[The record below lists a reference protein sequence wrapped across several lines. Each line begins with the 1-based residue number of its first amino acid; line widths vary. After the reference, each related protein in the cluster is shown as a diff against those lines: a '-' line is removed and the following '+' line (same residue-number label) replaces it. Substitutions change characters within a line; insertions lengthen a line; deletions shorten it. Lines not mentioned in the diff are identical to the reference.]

1 MGCVALCRLP
11 SLARSAPSDSSS
23 GTALA
28 IGGRTWARQIET
40 EVIISGFYFFEKASQ
55 EHEHVGNLDLEK
67 LSGSFSKVQPKAR
80 ARCDEHEL
88 PDERGERG

>member
-55 EHEHVGNLDLEK
+55 EHEHVGNLDLVYEV
-67 LSGSFSKVQPKAR
+67 LHLKVQPKAR

>member
-55 EHEHVGNLDLEK
+55 EHEHVGNLDLVYTK
-67 LSGSFSKVQPKAR
+67 TIRIFLKGPAQGASAVR
-80 ARCDEHEL
+80 
-88 PDERGERG
+88 

>member
-55 EHEHVGNLDLEK
+55 EHEHVGNLDLVYEVLHWQTIRIFLK
-67 LSGSFSKVQPKAR
+67 GPAQGASAVR
-80 ARCDEHEL
+80 
-88 PDERGERG
+88 